1 MCYNI
6 EKKMKGE
13 RKMRK
18 EMVDMMIREYGF
30 EDENTI
36 AFAKLCET
44 LPNTKENDLFLM
56 KKLEEF
62 REGSAWEE

>member
-1 MCYNI
+1 MI
-6 EKKMKGE
+6 
-13 RKMRK
+13 
-18 EMVDMMIREYGF
+18 DTMIREYGF

-36 AFAKLCET
+36 AFAELCET